1 MFDIRLILHIILC
14 CNAFIHHSTFFKSI
28 SAAFLG
34 ICTYHM
40 ISSPVALRL
49 SPLDVVS
56 TAFLA
61 PWTLRCVRPYQL
73 SRIASLSSST
83 NTDNT
88 EGTASDGAENKTCDQ
103 FRERISTGPGLGDF
117 ISASRYYSLEHPGRT
132 IPSIRASPGER
143 LRLPEWLKT
152 DIPHGGNFAK
162 LTKELRSLKL
172 HTVCEEAR
180 CPNVGECW
188 GGRSTAATATIM
200 IMGDT
205 CTRGCR
211 FCSVKTSRAPP
222 PLDPSEPLNTALAVS
237 NWGVEYIVITTVDR
251 DDLDDGGAGHI
262 AETIRQ
268 IKEHKP
274 SMLLECLVPD
284 FRGNLESV
292 AKVVDASPEV
302 YAHNLETVES
312 LQRSVRDYRAG
323 YLQSLRTLEAAKE
336 HDCRTSHSR
345 RGTPPTLVTKSSLML
360 GLGEKDEEVL
370 AALQDLRKAGVDCVT
385 LGQYIQPTKRNLKV
399 KEYIHPKK
407 FDYWASVAKE
417 LGFLYAASGPL
428 VRSSYRAGEFYIA
441 NIVKQ
446 RTCT

>member
-1 MFDIRLILHIILC
+1 MHLPHDILSC
-14 CNAFIHHSTFFKSI
+14 GSSAFS
-28 SAAFLG
+28 
-34 ICTYHM
+34 
-40 ISSPVALRL
+40 LRRGFGCF
-49 SPLDVVS
+49 SGPTDI
-56 TAFLA
+56 A
-61 PWTLRCVRPYQL
+61 L
-73 SRIASLSSST
+73 SRIASLSGNT

-88 EGTASDGAENKTCDQ
+88 EGAASDGAENKTCDQ
-103 FRERISTGPGLGDF
+103 FRERISTGPSLGDF

-132 IPSIRASPGER
+132 VPSVRASPGER

-188 GGRSTAATATIM
+188 GGKSTAATATIM

-211 FCSVKTSRAPP
+211 FCSIKTSRTPP

-262 AETIRQ
+262 AETMVF
-268 IKEHKP
+268 E
-274 SMLLECLVPD
+274 
-284 FRGNLESV
+284 
-292 AKVVDASPEV
+292 VVVCEF
-302 YAHNLETVES
+302 HL
-312 LQRSVRDYRAG
+312 RSVRDYRAG

-336 HDCRTSHSR
+336 HDCRTSYSR

-407 FDYWASVAKE
+407 FNYWASVAKE